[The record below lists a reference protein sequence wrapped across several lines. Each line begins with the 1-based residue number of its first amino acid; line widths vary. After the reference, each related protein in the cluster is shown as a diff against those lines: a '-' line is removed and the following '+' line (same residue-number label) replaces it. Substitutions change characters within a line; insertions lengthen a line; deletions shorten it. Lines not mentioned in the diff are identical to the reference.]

1 MGFRDD
7 FTSKNPIK
15 QTASGSSGSG
25 NKTQE
30 LSYFDQFK
38 ANIVKNINPY
48 GYKSDEATLADK
60 NVDNNWG
67 RVGVSSV
74 VGTKEGYETES
85 NAIRAEK
92 KETGT
97 DDTVQ
102 SYFTAGHKLNKV
114 KDVAT
119 RVIETGLGNKEEMA
133 REGYLAHK
141 GTAPEDWNKIDK
153 AAEHERR
160 DLMSIMMGTPQ
171 EFNSIGKSQYK
182 PSNSTDEN
190 ATYYKS
196 QVTEDTIRENY
207 KSFIQNMDS
216 NGTDKVLTYQAGD
229 NIRRDKVNRN
239 VLGRFTV
246 GKGIDDDGREYLSY
260 YDKWDLQPFKK
271 SSNLLTSV
279 TDKLQYLAGIEAPE
293 VYGRIYKDELGDETW
308 QDQME
313 NRNNQDE

>member
-7 FTSKNPIK
+7 FTNKNPIK
-15 QTASGSSGSG
+15 QTLSGSSGSG
-25 NKTQE
+25 NKTEE

-48 GYKSDEATLADK
+48 GYSSDEATLADK
-60 NVDNNWG
+60 TVNNNWG
-67 RVGVSSV
+67 RVGASNV
-74 VGTKEGYETES
+74 VGMKEGYDMEV
-85 NAIRAEK
+85 NAINAEK
-92 KETGT
+92 KETGN
-97 DDTVQ
+97 DDRVQ
-102 SYFTAGHKLNKV
+102 SYFTAGEKLNKV

-119 RVIETGLGNKEEMA
+119 RVIGAGLGNKEEMA

-141 GTAPEDWNKIDK
+141 GTAPEDWAKIDE
-153 AAEHERR
+153 AAEHERK
-160 DLMSIMMGTPQ
+160 DLMYIMMGTPQ
-171 EFNSIGKSQYK
+171 EFNSIEKSQYQ

-196 QVTEDTIRENY
+196 QVTEDTIRKNY
-207 KSFIQNMDS
+207 KRFIWQFNE
-216 NGTDKVLTYQAGD
+216 DKNDKMLTYQAGE
-229 NIRRDKVNRN
+229 NIARDGVNKN

-246 GKGIDDDGREYLSY
+246 SRGIDEEGREYLSY
-260 YDKWDLQPFKK
+260 YDKWDLQPFKT

-279 TDKLQYLAGIEAPE
+279 TDKLQDLAGIESPE

-313 NRNNQDE
+313 NRNNKD